1 MVSHGCCFGLS
12 IVHGRVQQIE
22 MASKILDDC
31 VFINSILDDC
41 VFINKNAG
49 AYFNHKDQTKYLKAH
64 MNYLRQ

>member
-1 MVSHGCCFGLS
+1 MAVALACQSSMDEYSKLKL
-12 IVHGRVQQIE
+12 
-22 MASKILDDC
+22 ASKILDDC